1 MRPTKEIA
9 DCLFGQYW
17 LNVHPI
23 SRTVH
28 KPSLEQ
34 MYSQVYGEQRSTQPP
49 NSAYALVFTSLFA
62 GLVSM
67 DQEAYIK
74 NFSDSGMTKET
85 FEDNMQQFAEATLG
99 TCSLAHTKNFRA
111 LQALVVYLVSVHDVS
126 NISAKIPLPLRALAM
141 SRGDR
146 IMQHRAH
153 SKLVSFVYIYNDT
166 DCV

>member
-9 DCLFGQYW
+9 DRLFSQYW

-34 MYSQVYGEQRSTQPP
+34 MYSQVYGEQPSTQLP
-49 NSAYALVFTSLFA
+49 NSAYALLFTSLFA

-67 DQEAYIK
+67 DQEAYIE
-74 NFSDSGMTKET
+74 NFNDSGITRAA

-99 TCSLAHTKNFRA
+99 CCSLAHTKNFRA
-111 LQALVVYLVSVHDVS
+111 LQALVVYLVSVQDDS
-126 NISAKIPLPLRALAM
+126 NLSPKIILSSCALAM
-141 SRGDR
+141 SRGG
-146 IMQHRAH
+146 
-153 SKLVSFVYIYNDT
+153 
-166 DCV
+166 